1 MIRKIGVTGAAGFI
15 GGHLA
20 DYIDAQPGFEA
31 VRIVREH
38 FEERHLSSVVAGCE
52 AIVHLAGVSRSDEP
66 QQLYRINMELLEH
79 LILAVRFAGVKP
91 RILFG
96 STTHEAKQTKYHAS
110 KRDGRDRLDRA
121 ARELG
126 FENVG
131 VLMPNVFGPG
141 GKPHYNSVVA
151 TFCADSR
158 QGRRLT
164 VHSDAGRVKLI
175 YIDGL
180 VRRLFELAAG
190 DFPGNPVEIAPE
202 FDVEV
207 AGIAARV
214 TGFAAGKRPEPEDRF
229 GVLLYRTWLSYP
241 EKEC

>member
-1 MIRKIGVTGAAGFI
+1 MTRKIGVTGAAGFI

-31 VRIVREH
+31 ARIVREQ
-38 FEERHLSSVVAGCE
+38 FEERRLSTAAAGCE
-52 AIVHLAGVSRSDEP
+52 AIVHLAGVSRGDEP

-79 LILAVRFAGVKP
+79 LILAVRFAGVRP

-126 FENVG
+126 FESVG

-158 QGRRLT
+158 LGRRLT
-164 VHSDAGRVKLI
+164 VHSDAGRLKLI
-175 YIDGL
+175 DIDGL
-180 VRRLFELAAG
+180 VRRLFELATG
-190 DFPGNPVEIAPE
+190 DFPGNPVEITPE

-207 AGIAARV
+207 AEIAARV
-214 TGFAAGKRPEPEDRF
+214 TDFAAGKQPEPGDRF
-229 GVLLYRTWLSYP
+229 GVLLHRTWLSYP
-241 EKEC
+241 GKEC

>member
-1 MIRKIGVTGAAGFI
+1 MNRKIGVTGAAGFI

-20 DYIDAQPGFEA
+20 EYIGAQPGFEA

-38 FEERHLSSVVAGCE
+38 FEERRLSMAVSGCG
-52 AIVHLAGVSRSDEP
+52 AVVHLAGMSRSDEP
-66 QQLYRINMELLEH
+66 QELYRVNMELLEH
-79 LILAVRFAGVKP
+79 LILAVRFAGVTP
-91 RILFG
+91 RILFC

-110 KRDGRDRLDRA
+110 KRDGRERLDRA

-126 FENVG
+126 FESVG

-164 VHSDAGRVKLI
+164 VHSGAGRVKLI
-175 YIDGL
+175 HIDGL

-190 DFPGNPVEIAPE
+190 TFPGNPVEIAPE

-207 AGIAARV
+207 AEIAARV
-214 TGFAAGKRPEPEDRF
+214 TAFAAGKRPEPEDRF
-229 GVLLYRTWLSYP
+229 GTLLYQTWQSYP
-241 EKEC
+241 EKEP

>member
-158 QGRRLT
+158 RGRRLT
-164 VHSDAGRVKLI
+164 VHSDAG
-175 YIDGL
+175 
-180 VRRLFELAAG
+180 LAAG